1 MPGSEIPD
9 LQGVFRFVS
18 RLHTM
23 SKRGM
28 RGALADCPRCHFG
41 MLENLHILIEQ
52 RGVEGA
58 IYVSEVARAMRQPM
72 PAVSRGLRMME
83 QDGSIVRETDP
94 NDRRKTFVRITPQGE
109 QARLGTLDG
118 GHRRAG
124 GPTERA
130 GHMDPRAERRHKH
143 PQNGKR
149 RRTDQGG
156 PDARA
161 RRQHAGRHERQRIER
176 QHQHARGQGRA
187 ERRAGN
193 EEGHAVRVAQELP
206 EERHPHDQQRER
218 GTGRCST
225 RLPRSRRP
233 QRFGHRCHPGTSS
246 QPLPIPSSKTA
257 TQAPPPSRP
266 VRKITCQW

>member
-83 QDGSIVRETDP
+83 QDLSLIHISAGPSMG
-94 NDRRKTFVRITPQGE
+94 FVK
-109 QARLGTLDG
+109 
-118 GHRRAG
+118 AG
-124 GPTERA
+124 QP
-130 GHMDPRAERRHKH
+130 
-143 PQNGKR
+143 
-149 RRTDQGG
+149 
-156 PDARA
+156 
-161 RRQHAGRHERQRIER
+161 
-176 QHQHARGQGRA
+176 
-187 ERRAGN
+187 
-193 EEGHAVRVAQELP
+193 
-206 EERHPHDQQRER
+206 
-218 GTGRCST
+218 
-225 RLPRSRRP
+225 
-233 QRFGHRCHPGTSS
+233 
-246 QPLPIPSSKTA
+246 QPLSYLSVEEK
-257 TQAPPPSRP
+257 SGSP
-266 VRKITCQW
+266 VTTST

>member
-28 RGALADCPRCHFG
+28 R
-41 MLENLHILIEQ
+41 EQ

-109 QARLGTLDG
+109 RARLQSEAALNAYFGRIMARMTPEQIDQMYALRGVLLD
-118 GHRRAG
+118 AI
-124 GPTERA
+124 E
-130 GHMDPRAERRHKH
+130 AENDAMQEKIST
-143 PQNGKR
+143 QK
-149 RRTDQGG
+149 QGG
-156 PDARA
+156 PVDD
-161 RRQHAGRHERQRIER
+161 ENI
-176 QHQHARGQGRA
+176 
-187 ERRAGN
+187 
-193 EEGHAVRVAQELP
+193 
-206 EERHPHDQQRER
+206 
-218 GTGRCST
+218 
-225 RLPRSRRP
+225 
-233 QRFGHRCHPGTSS
+233 
-246 QPLPIPSSKTA
+246 
-257 TQAPPPSRP
+257 
-266 VRKITCQW
+266 

>member
-72 PAVSRGLRMME
+72 PAVSRRLRMME

-94 NDRRKTFVRITPQGE
+94 NDRRKLSCASP
-109 QARLGTLDG
+109 
-118 GHRRAG
+118 RRAS
-124 GPTERA
+124 
-130 GHMDPRAERRHKH
+130 RHALQSEAALNALLWPH
-143 PQNGKR
+143 HG
-149 RRTDQGG
+149 TDDTGTDRSDVR
-156 PDARA
+156 PARC
-161 RRQHAGRHERQRIER
+161 
-176 QHQHARGQGRA
+176 
-187 ERRAGN
+187 
-193 EEGHAVRVAQELP
+193 AV
-206 EERHPHDQQRER
+206 
-218 GTGRCST
+218 GCN
-225 RLPRSRRP
+225 
-233 QRFGHRCHPGTSS
+233 
-246 QPLPIPSSKTA
+246 
-257 TQAPPPSRP
+257 
-266 VRKITCQW
+266 

>member
-83 QDGSIVRETDP
+83 QETDP
-94 NDRRKTFVRITPQGE
+94 NDRRKTFVRITPKGE
-109 QARLGTLDG
+109 QARLQSEAALNAYFGRIMARMTPEQIDQMYALRGVLLD
-118 GHRRAG
+118 AI
-124 GPTERA
+124 E
-130 GHMDPRAERRHKH
+130 AENDAMQEKINA
-143 PQNGKR
+143 QK
-149 RRTDQGG
+149 QGG
-156 PDARA
+156 PVDD
-161 RRQHAGRHERQRIER
+161 ENI
-176 QHQHARGQGRA
+176 
-187 ERRAGN
+187 
-193 EEGHAVRVAQELP
+193 
-206 EERHPHDQQRER
+206 
-218 GTGRCST
+218 
-225 RLPRSRRP
+225 
-233 QRFGHRCHPGTSS
+233 
-246 QPLPIPSSKTA
+246 
-257 TQAPPPSRP
+257 
-266 VRKITCQW
+266 

>member
-94 NDRRKTFVRITPQGE
+94 NDRRKTFVRITAG
-109 QARLGTLDG
+109 
-118 GHRRAG
+118 RAG
-124 GPTERA
+124 TPAKRGGTERLLWPHH
-130 GHMDPRAERRHKH
+130 G
-143 PQNGKR
+143 
-149 RRTDQGG
+149 TDDTGTDRSDVR
-156 PDARA
+156 PARC
-161 RRQHAGRHERQRIER
+161 
-176 QHQHARGQGRA
+176 
-187 ERRAGN
+187 
-193 EEGHAVRVAQELP
+193 AV
-206 EERHPHDQQRER
+206 
-218 GTGRCST
+218 GCN
-225 RLPRSRRP
+225 
-233 QRFGHRCHPGTSS
+233 
-246 QPLPIPSSKTA
+246 
-257 TQAPPPSRP
+257 
-266 VRKITCQW
+266 

>member
-83 QDGSIVRETDP
+83 QDGSTGAKLSCASP
-94 NDRRKTFVRITPQGE
+94 
-109 QARLGTLDG
+109 
-118 GHRRAG
+118 RRAS
-124 GPTERA
+124 RHA
-130 GHMDPRAERRHKH
+130 CKARRH
-143 PQNGKR
+143 
-149 RRTDQGG
+149 
-156 PDARA
+156 
-161 RRQHAGRHERQRIER
+161 
-176 QHQHARGQGRA
+176 
-187 ERRAGN
+187 
-193 EEGHAVRVAQELP
+193 
-206 EERHPHDQQRER
+206 
-218 GTGRCST
+218 
-225 RLPRSRRP
+225 
-233 QRFGHRCHPGTSS
+233 
-246 QPLPIPSSKTA
+246 
-257 TQAPPPSRP
+257 
-266 VRKITCQW
+266 